1 MLLLLCLFL
10 LLSYLQHL
18 VLDAALAPKVS
29 TWHTGILCPFL
40 DLDALH
46 IVIAAI
52 VTCRVAVVV
61 IQNPSVAHQ
70 HHPER
75 TLADVGRQEASVV

>member
-1 MLLLLCLFL
+1 MLLLLCLSL
-10 LLSYLQHL
+10 LPLYLQHL

-46 IVIAAI
+46 VVIAAI
-52 VTCRVAVVV
+52 ESGFWQGSGIT
-61 IQNPSVAHQ
+61 SY
-70 HHPER
+70 
-75 TLADVGRQEASVV
+75 S